1 MIFES
6 VRLLALVAIGAGV
19 VMAGFFV
26 LTLGGV
32 VAAVAVEV
40 IKDFWRAQG

>member
-1 MIFES
+1 MISES
-6 VRLLALVAIGAGV
+6 LRMLFLVAVGAGV

-32 VAAVAVEV
+32 VAAVAIEV